1 MKAQVLGVEFG
12 AKRGNYEGLNITYQ
26 GMPFDGRTKKP
37 TTRFIFNNDPM
48 YRYIQNEVTVDE
60 WYDFEFKQAKNPKY
74 TDLVSMSAI
83 ATPQDTQPTPQA
95 KKESPMLPSNTE
107 KSPYHVVASMNW
119 NEKQTVYADLEAGR
133 QANINR
139 SVSLDHACKI
149 VSAMVANSGYTAKAV
164 KEKDFLAEEALTVA
178 KKFYAYLSGEDKEE
192 VDTSGVIEEP
202 EFAQE
207 SM

>member
-1 MKAQVLGVEFG
+1 MKAQVLEIEVG
-12 AKRGNYEGLNITYQ
+12 AKRGAYEGLNITYK
-26 GMPFDGRTKKP
+26 GMPFDGREKKP
-37 TTRFIFNNDPM
+37 TTRFIFSNDPM
-48 YRYIQNEVTVDE
+48 YRTIQEEVNEGD
-60 WYDFEFKQAKNPKY
+60 WCDMEFKTAKNPKFK
-74 TDLVSMSAI
+74 DLVSIVPVAQ
-83 ATPQDTQPTPQA
+83 PQEEQPMPV
-95 KKESPMLPSNTE
+95 LPSNTKTKE
-107 KSPYHVVASMNW
+107 ESPYHVVASMNW
-119 NEKQTVYADLEAGR
+119 REKQTVYADLEAGR

-149 VSAMVANSGYTAKAV
+149 VSAMVTNGGYTAKAV

-192 VDTSGVIEEP
+192 VDTTGVIEEP